1 VSGLGRGSAWR
12 KIAHGSLKGVAGG
25 VGFRPAFGVFC
36 LAMTAN
42 PPAAIPQVPVSWGEL
57 IDKITI
63 LEIKTGRLPTAEAR
77 ANAMTELNLLQAIAA
92 PALGHAQIGMLAI
105 QLKALNERL
114 WGIED
119 RIRACE
125 RAGDFGA
132 AFVELARS
140 VYKHNDERGAI
151 KRQINLAL
159 GSGLIEEK
167 SYQPY

>member
-1 VSGLGRGSAWR
+1 
-12 KIAHGSLKGVAGG
+12 
-25 VGFRPAFGVFC
+25 
-36 LAMTAN
+36 MTLVPSTAT
-42 PPAAIPQVPVSWGEL
+42 PQAPISWGEL

-77 ANAMTELNLLQAIAA
+77 ANAMTELSLLQAIAA
-92 PALGHAQIGMLAI
+92 PALGHAPIGVLAV
-105 QLKALNERL
+105 QLKALNESL
-114 WGIED
+114 WEIED

-132 AFVELARS
+132 GFVELARA
-140 VYKHNDERGAI
+140 VYKHNDQRGTI

-167 SYQPY
+167 SYEPY